1 MKRIQCIIV
10 DDEPLAR
17 ELISTYVSRLE
28 GWELV
33 KSCRSPMEAY
43 EALYQH
49 EIDVMFLDIQ
59 MPVISGI
66 EFLSSLKR
74 APSVIFTTAHPEFAV
89 SAFDLKAIDYLLKPI
104 TEERFLQAIEKVKI
118 TEAPAAIVQQQ
129 SEIDYTFLKQD
140 GRLIKVM
147 FSDILY
153 IEALKDFSKVF
164 LKQGTMLI
172 GSHLKQLEDQLPGN
186 KFSRLHRSYI
196 VALHAITAIQGNTVE
211 IGRTAIPIG
220 GMYKEELLKRL
231 NL

>member
-28 GWELV
+28 GWELI
-33 KSCRSPMEAY
+33 KSYRSPIEAY

-49 EIDVMFLDIQ
+49 DIDVMFLDIQ

-74 APSVIFTTAHPEFAV
+74 APGVIFTTAHPEFAV

-104 TEERFLQAIEKVKI
+104 TEERFLQAIEKVKAGEPPI
-118 TEAPAAIVQQQ
+118 TINQPAG
-129 SEIDYTFLKQD
+129 EIDYIFLKQN
-140 GRLIKVM
+140 GRLVKVL
-147 FSDILY
+147 FTDILY

-164 LKQGTMLI
+164 LKVGSMLV

-186 KFSRLHRSYI
+186 KFFRLHRSYI
-196 VALHAITAIQGNTVE
+196 VALHAITALQGNTLE

-231 NL
+231 KV